1 MPRIQVLEV
10 RREEPVPGRHEFRRT
25 PCPQI
30 QRCVRKQ
37 SAWTTW
43 KCPVQACRGGC
54 SLAAAV
60 TQHTQQLQ
68 SLTRLAAPTPRSQQA
83 GSRASM
89 LGTVA
94 HSTLRIYGRQE
105 RDRRRQ
111 IRTRHCLA
119 PSALSILTTWR
130 RFGLGQLLLLPR
142 FQLFVTAT
150 MSDRMS
156 PGEDRESAVEEKTL
170 SMLEQLGAS
179 GVFFCAGAAVRAGR
193 VSRTGALRSSAWCH
207 SFHSCSSPA
216 S

>member
-1 MPRIQVLEV
+1 MECSRARCSATTAKNIRIEVRVPRIQVLEV
-10 RREEPVPGRHEFRRT
+10 RREEPVPGRHEFRRK

-43 KCPVQACRGGC
+43 KCPVHACRGGC
-54 SLAAAV
+54 PLAAAV

-130 RFGLGQLLLLPR
+130 RFGLGQLLLY
-142 FQLFVTAT
+142 
-150 MSDRMS
+150 
-156 PGEDRESAVEEKTL
+156 ESYSCHDFNLVRQRPCRTGCP
-170 SMLEQLGAS
+170 LG
-179 GVFFCAGAAVRAGR
+179 RAGR
-193 VSRTGALRSSAWCH
+193 AL
-207 SFHSCSSPA
+207 
-216 S
+216 